1 MKTRPG
7 KVTCKCGKP
16 AMVGEPRNQCWEC
29 IAKEKPEVM
38 PSPEWQAIFDKK
50 GKAKCTPTKT

>member
-29 IAKEKPEVM
+29 IAKEKPEVK
-38 PSPEWQAIFDKK
+38 PSPAWQAIFNKK
-50 GKAKCTPTKT
+50 GK